1 LWAVSLKT
9 QNPINELKIDKDTT
23 ISEHIKVFLL

>member
-1 LWAVSLKT
+1 VSLKT

-23 ISEHIKVFLL
+23 ISEHIKFFLP